1 VTKENS
7 RQTRMLRRFAVPAH
21 NIHNALVVFIH
32 LFKVFF
38 LKEYFTL
45 FHIHALNASAES
57 VRN

>member
-1 VTKENS
+1 
-7 RQTRMLRRFAVPAH
+7 MLRRFAVPAH